1 MLILFTGY
9 KKGSRVGC
17 FLLMRTSEATQRRQ
31 YVATNL
37 HSATWTSTPLQAQQP
52 PSPSSSTC
60 TSTTSICIS
69 SIGLDVGLE
78 AASVFEAYIIGYGNV
93 INLRQQRIIMLSA
106 KYNKN
111 KPGIV
116 AVDVAFAVG
125 HRPKPTTPAPAPA
138 STSIFDLDS
147 DCSTS
152 TWWTLVKV
160 KLEFKFWPRQFLHNA
175 SQRWWSPNDVDDD
188 VDGARRRSSLV
199 DPLSQSAS
207 QPHHHIANNAWI
219 CAIDLLNYCFDRGR
233 YMRSTPL
240 HSTRLS
246 FSFSL
251 SSSTSI
257 SISSSPSHGT
267 MEKCIWVGDK
277 FKASEA
283 IHTQSHYT
291 KRP

>member
-1 MLILFTGY
+1 MLQQICIL
-9 KKGSRVGC
+9 R
-17 FLLMRTSEATQRRQ
+17 LELP
-31 YVATNL
+31 L
-37 HSATWTSTPLQAQQP
+37 HSRQTTSIST
-52 PSPSSSTC
+52 SSC

-78 AASVFEAYIIGYGNV
+78 PASVFEAYIIGYGNV

-116 AVDVAFAVG
+116 CCCCWCCVCGWPQAKTDNSSSSYSSSSS
-125 HRPKPTTPAPAPA
+125 

-188 VDGARRRSSLV
+188 DDVDGARRRSSLV

-207 QPHHHIANNAWI
+207 SS
-219 CAIDLLNYCFDRGR
+219 YC
-233 YMRSTPL
+233 
-240 HSTRLS
+240 
-246 FSFSL
+246 
-251 SSSTSI
+251 
-257 SISSSPSHGT
+257 
-267 MEKCIWVGDK
+267 
-277 FKASEA
+277 
-283 IHTQSHYT
+283 Q
-291 KRP
+291 

>member
-1 MLILFTGY
+1 MQILLTGY

-37 HSATWTSTPLQAQQP
+37 HSATWTSTPLQANNLHLHLRLHSHP
-52 PSPSSSTC
+52 PLLPSIS
-60 TSTTSICIS
+60 IS

-78 AASVFEAYIIGYGNV
+78 PASVFEAYIIGYGNV

-116 AVDVAFAVG
+116 CCWCCVCGWPQAKTDNSSSSYSSSFSSS
-125 HRPKPTTPAPAPA
+125 

-147 DCSTS
+147 DCRTS

-175 SQRWWSPNDVDDD
+175 SQRWWSLNDVDDD
-188 VDGARRRSSLV
+188 DDARRRSSLV

-207 QPHHHIANNAWI
+207 SS
-219 CAIDLLNYCFDRGR
+219 YC
-233 YMRSTPL
+233 
-240 HSTRLS
+240 
-246 FSFSL
+246 
-251 SSSTSI
+251 
-257 SISSSPSHGT
+257 
-267 MEKCIWVGDK
+267 
-277 FKASEA
+277 
-283 IHTQSHYT
+283 Q
-291 KRP
+291 